1 MKTQH
6 PMDLT
11 GKVALVTGG
20 SSGIGLGLATGIA
33 KAGGD
38 LVIWGRRAD
47 RNEAA
52 AESLRAFGGR
62 VVAMSVDV
70 SDESA
75 VDEGFQDAV
84 AEIGRIDAVFANAG
98 FFAPSGP
105 IEDLDMDAYRELIAT
120 DQIGVVH
127 TVRGAAAHMIARAR
141 AGDPGGSIVVTS
153 SAGAISGAPQS
164 AAYASAKGAI
174 ISLALSLAIEL
185 APHGIRTNC
194 LVPGFIHSELVP
206 GGIEGMQEQV
216 KRRTG
221 GVGIADRDALEGIA
235 IYLTSDS
242 SYYHNGDTITI
253 DGGYTIAFA

>member
-1 MKTQH
+1 MSSH

-20 SSGIGLGLATGIA
+20 SSGIGLGMAAGIA

-38 LVIWGRRAD
+38 LVIWGRRTE

-52 AESLRAFGGR
+52 AETLKAFGGR
-62 VVAMSVDV
+62 VLAMSVDV
-70 SDESA
+70 SDEGA
-75 VDEGFQDAV
+75 VDEGFRDAV
-84 AEIGRIDAVFANAG
+84 AEMGRIDAVFANAG
-98 FFAPSGP
+98 VFSDSGP
-105 IEDLDMDAYRELIAT
+105 IEGLNMDAYRELIAT
-120 DQIGVVH
+120 NQFGVVH
-127 TVRGAAAHMIARAR
+127 TIRGAAAHMVGRAR
-141 AGDPGGSIVVTS
+141 AGDPGGSIVITS
-153 SAGAISGAPQS
+153 SAGAIAGAPHS
-164 AAYASAKGAI
+164 AAYVSAKGAV
-174 ISLALSLAIEL
+174 ISLTLSLAMEL

-206 GGIEGMQEQV
+206 GGIAAMEEQV

-235 IYLTSDS
+235 IYLASDR

>member
-1 MKTQH
+1 M
-6 PMDLT
+6 P
-11 GKVALVTGG
+11 
-20 SSGIGLGLATGIA
+20 
-33 KAGGD
+33 
-38 LVIWGRRAD
+38 W
-47 RNEAA
+47 E
-52 AESLRAFGGR
+52 
-62 VVAMSVDV
+62 
-70 SDESA
+70 
-75 VDEGFQDAV
+75 
-84 AEIGRIDAVFANAG
+84 
-98 FFAPSGP
+98 
-105 IEDLDMDAYRELIAT
+105 
-120 DQIGVVH
+120 
-127 TVRGAAAHMIARAR
+127 
-141 AGDPGGSIVVTS
+141 

-174 ISLALSLAIEL
+174 ISLARSLAMEL

-253 DGGYTIAFA
+253 DGGYTISFA